1 MSWKIINL
9 FISSTFCDMHAERD
23 YIRKFVIPRLNAEL
37 HQYRTEV
44 VVTDLRWGIDTHTID
59 EDKRESKILH
69 VCVDAIKRTKP
80 YFIALLG
87 ERYGWVPS
95 KNRLEGI
102 YNYIHATDSQMQWDD
117 RQAKSVTELEIL
129 LGALADKKLLK
140 HSFFCFRGKQSYDM
154 MSENDKKNYFESNLA
169 SVSKLKKLKK
179 TIEKTCNEDNSAS
192 VVYYNA
198 KWNPQTKI
206 MEELKEFGEQLYNL
220 LRDDIILQVRNVCK
234 TNISMDSEQ
243 VIQDDFIDYNN
254 KSFVGRRKELA
265 ELVAFFADSRN
276 SQSLLNEKRGLVI
289 KAESGY
295 GKSFLYSALCT
306 KLKEMEETNSFI
318 VLNHTVGIS
327 PESMQVPSVISRW
340 LCKMAHILKDDTIDV
355 KNVSEKAFAHLI
367 LRVQTAGYIPI
378 ILVDSIDGLLQNQIT
393 ALINFIPVNVP
404 FVITTLPTAIRTLS
418 VRSERFKVL
427 DLQPFEREDAI
438 SMINMILS
446 PTFKQLPKDS
456 VDMLLS
462 VENADMICAYKSPL
476 WLKMALSIL
485 AELGNEDFRNI
496 HNCLTLREDEKIDVY
511 LKQIIASFPSE
522 VDKMFDYFLVQTC
535 KFFSSSLTKKAL
547 AIIAISQF
555 GVNEK
560 QLETLIGSDW
570 DSLEFTSLCHWLQG
584 IIFKNSK
591 NQKWNFSH
599 QIFRKYVMYDTSND
613 LENLKK
619 SYIELLIDECDNDI
633 SDINE
638 LIAQAIFMYD
648 YEILHWILDKKS
660 YSKNVRSFFYERV
673 IQYPEETLVFID
685 GYLCLYYKESLYV
698 ATKSWIDLLADRLS
712 RTEGCEDFAKLIY
725 EMLVE
730 HFTNIDLCEGD
741 EELLE
746 TYFESVGL
754 LLQFLE
760 IEELD
765 EDFSEV
771 LKKCKKTYLY
781 NKEKRKQVI
790 LIPSLSYSFF
800 SYWRCY
806 VGGLC
811 RIAERNEQ
819 YFPTYSQELYQYLGE
834 LEWFVSNVPDNSD
847 LFELYDSCLSL
858 IRELPYEEKQ
868 EVVCH
873 LHSEYYKLYSADFDD
888 ASKNKYVA
896 TARTLITALID
907 VVGDES
913 KVSSLLVKMYPEIA
927 KEEMEFAKER
937 KQRQQEYIDGIMD
950 ETDNECSVEFFSG
963 DDSPSDFEECSFVFD
978 YVEEKNLQFAGN
990 ESEENAFSDLSS
1002 ETSFDLLNEL
1012 VRDFSVSDILDKEN
1026 VELRKKY
1033 FSLNLNV
1040 ANYYIQSGMREKAFN
1055 QLANA
1060 IDMLLLEIS
1069 AIGNNFVLDESLAKS
1084 IIDISNWY
1092 AKNDGQVEQIKL
1104 LESALKALWQSLYH
1118 HVESFV
1124 RSILVAHL
1132 ADVYDKAGFNLKKLI
1147 LYSDEFELVSRCHIE
1162 RCFEFYEC
1170 RYRDLSYVRPVYKKL
1185 FLFQKQM
1192 GLIEDAV
1199 VTLEK
1204 WADLCETT
1212 YIDETDTGF
1221 GYDDYDSLYET
1232 LAQVYDGTPRITN
1245 GMRDRHSVFLKNR
1258 FILVCFEGKW
1268 GFVDHNGNVVID
1280 CIYDWAWPMMDA
1292 DTVSVCKDGK
1302 WGYLYAD
1309 GEQLTDFLF
1318 DAAIPFIDGVA
1329 RIRDKDNWALLSKE
1343 GLHPIPFDIQNY
1355 HFVHNGFQKITVIN
1369 PICEK
1374 AWQKVRRDYLTV
1386 DASDLLLKGRMFE
1399 AYSVNEGAI
1408 VASYYDEN
1416 EEPRF
1421 GIYNTKGET
1430 VAENFDCI
1438 VPFGKQKCTVVRKND
1453 KCGFV
1458 FRDAKIAIPFVFRYA
1473 RPFCCGI
1480 AAVSGIETNSNLL
1493 WGFINENGDAI
1504 LPQKFYDVGDFHE
1517 NMAWVCYGQK
1527 GSRFGFR
1534 GVKYGFVNTEGEMA
1548 LPMEFDDVSSFWN
1561 GKALVWK
1568 ENKCYY
1574 INYDGDVIQ
1583 EVLDFDNKD

>member
-1 MSWKIINL
+1 MSWNIVNL
-9 FISSTFCDMHAERD
+9 FISSTFFDMHAERD
-23 YIRKFVIPRLNAEL
+23 YIRKFVIPRLNVEL

-44 VVTDLRWGIDTHTID
+44 IVTDLRWGIDTHTID
-59 EDKRESKILH
+59 EDKRESKILY
-69 VCVDAIKRTKP
+69 VCVDAIKRTRP

-95 KNRLEGI
+95 MNRLEGI
-102 YNYIHATDSQMQWDD
+102 YNYIHATDSQKLWGNHQT
-117 RQAKSVTELEIL
+117 RSVTELEIL

-140 HSFFCFRGKQSYDM
+140 HSFFCFRSKQSYAM
-154 MSENDKKNYFESNLA
+154 MSENDKKDYFESDLA
-169 SVSKLKKLKK
+169 SVSKLEKLKNVIK
-179 TIEKTCNEDNSAS
+179 KTCTEDNSAS

-198 KWNPQTKI
+198 KWNPQTKK
-206 MEELKEFGEQLYNL
+206 MEELKEFGDQLYNL
-220 LRDDIILQVRNVCK
+220 LRDDIILQVGNIYK
-234 TNISMDSEQ
+234 TNVSVDSEQ
-243 VIQDDFIDYNN
+243 VIQDSFVDYNN

-265 ELVAFFADSRN
+265 NLVAFFTDSRN
-276 SQSLLNEKRGLVI
+276 SHSQLNEKKGLVI

-306 KLKEMEETNSFI
+306 KLKEMEETSSFI
-318 VLNHTVGIS
+318 VLNHAVGIT
-327 PESMQVPSVISRW
+327 PESMQVSSVISRW
-340 LCKMAHILKDDTIDV
+340 SCKMAHILGDDAIDI

-367 LRVQTAGYIPI
+367 LRVQTAGHVPI

-404 FVITTLPTAIRTLS
+404 FVITTLPAAIRTLS
-418 VRSERFKVL
+418 VRSELFKVV

-462 VENADMICAYKSPL
+462 VKNADMVCAYKSPL

-496 HNCLTLREDEKIDVY
+496 HNCLTLREDEKIDIY

-522 VDKMFDYFLVQTC
+522 VDMMFDYFLVQTC
-535 KFFSSSLTKKAL
+535 KFFSSSLTKKTL

-555 GVNEK
+555 GTNEK

-584 IIFKNSK
+584 VIFKNAK

-599 QIFRKYVMYDTSND
+599 QIFRKYVIYDTSSD
-613 LENLKK
+613 LEDLKK
-619 SYIELLIDECDNDI
+619 SYIELLIDECENDI
-633 SDINE
+633 SDIDE

-660 YSKNVRSFFYERV
+660 YSKNVRSLFYERV
-673 IQYPEETLVFID
+673 IQCPEETLAFID

-712 RTEGCEDFAKLIY
+712 RTKDCEDFAKLIY
-725 EMLVE
+725 EMLVG
-730 HFTNIDLCEGD
+730 HFTKIDLYEGD
-741 EELLE
+741 EVLLE
-746 TYFESVGL
+746 TYFEYVSL
-754 LLQFLE
+754 LLQFLD
-760 IEELD
+760 INDHDEE
-765 EDFSEV
+765 FSEV
-771 LKKCKKTYLY
+771 IEKVKNVYLY
-781 NKEKRKQVI
+781 NKRQRKQVI
-790 LIPSLSYSFF
+790 LTPSLNSSFF
-800 SYWRCY
+800 SNWRCY

-819 YFPTYSQELYQYLGE
+819 YFLKYRQELYQYLGE

-847 LFELYDSCLSL
+847 LFDLYDSCLSL
-858 IRELPYEEKQ
+858 IRELPFEEKQ
-868 EVVCH
+868 EVVVH
-873 LHSEYYKLYSADFDD
+873 LHTEYYKLYSADLDD
-888 ASKNKYVA
+888 VSKNKYVA
-896 TARTLITALID
+896 TARTLITALLD
-907 VVGDES
+907 VVDEES
-913 KVSSLLVKMYPEIA
+913 KISSPLIKMFPEIT

-937 KQRQQEYIDGIMD
+937 NQKQQEYIDGIMD
-950 ETDNECSVEFFSG
+950 ETDNECSVGIFSG
-963 DDSPSDFEECSFVFD
+963 DDSQSDFEECSFDFD
-978 YVEEKNLQFAGN
+978 YVEETKLQFRGN
-990 ESEENAFSDLSS
+990 ESEENDFSS
-1002 ETSFDLLNEL
+1002 ENSFELLYEL
-1012 VRDFSVSDILDKEN
+1012 VRDYSASDILDEEN

-1033 FSLNLNV
+1033 FSLNQNV

-1069 AIGNNFVLDESLAKS
+1069 AIGNNFVLDESLANS
-1084 IIDISNWY
+1084 IINISNWY
-1092 AKNDGQVEQIKL
+1092 AKNDGQAEQIKL

-1132 ADVYDKAGFNLKKLI
+1132 AEVYDKAGFNFKKLI

-1185 FLFQKQM
+1185 FSFQKQM
-1192 GLIEDAV
+1192 GLIEEAV

-1204 WADLCETT
+1204 WANLCETT

-1232 LAQVYDGTPRITN
+1232 LAQVYDGTPRITK

-1258 FILVCFEGKW
+1258 FILVCLDGKW
-1268 GFVDHNGNVVID
+1268 GFIDHDGNVVID

-1302 WGYLYAD
+1302 WGYLYTD

-1329 RIRDKDNWALLSKE
+1329 RIRANDNWALLSKE

-1355 HFVHNGFQKITVIN
+1355 HFLHDGLQKITVIN
-1369 PICEK
+1369 PFCEK
-1374 AWQKVRRDYLTV
+1374 EWQKVRRDYLTV

-1430 VAENFDCI
+1430 IVENFDSI
-1438 VPFGKQKCTVVRKND
+1438 VPFGKQNCTLARKGD
-1453 KCGFV
+1453 RYGFI
-1458 FRDAKIAIPFVFRYA
+1458 FRDAKIAIPFVFHYA

-1480 AAVSGIETNSNLL
+1480 AAVSSIETDSNLI
-1493 WGFINENGDAI
+1493 WGFINENGVAV

-1517 NMAWVCYGQK
+1517 DMAWVCYGQK
-1527 GSRFGFR
+1527 GARFGFR
-1534 GVKYGFVNTEGEMA
+1534 GCKYGFVNTEGEMV

-1574 INYDGDVIQ
+1574 INYDGVIIQ
-1583 EVLDFDNKD
+1583 EVLDFDSKD